1 MENLLSSPTATHRY
15 RPFLFILQRLK
26 YQILAGKLHTIKFI
40 SILLICFLSGFSGVV
55 SAIDSTKVEAVFVKQ
70 TGSGILS
77 SEGVRFELLEEKSVS
92 QIVVSKIVR
101 KKNDVPFVKEP
112 VRARK
117 VVASETVETKP
128 SNEQLAEKEV
138 SENAFFK
145 ALNDYRNKH
154 GKSALNWDG
163 NLADYAQ
170 ERAESYRNQGGLDH
184 HAGFNDFI
192 HSKDGFKKL
201 GFNALGE
208 NSGYGHTE
216 DPASI
221 IENSYGQSSSHN
233 ENQLSENWSHVG
245 IGISGTAT
253 NFIFGGNKK

>member
-1 MENLLSSPTATHRY
+1 MENLLSSPTATNRY
-15 RPFLFILQRLK
+15 RLTFLILLRLK
-26 YQILAGKLHTIKFI
+26 YQILSGKLHYIKFI
-40 SILLICFLSGFSGVV
+40 SVILICFLSGFSGVV

-70 TGSGILS
+70 TGSDMLS
-77 SEGVRFELLEEKSVS
+77 SEGVRFELLEEKSVA

-101 KKNDVPFVKEP
+101 KINDAPRVKEP
-112 VRARK
+112 VLAKK
-117 VVASETVETKP
+117 VVASETAENKT
-128 SNEQLAEKEV
+128 SNGQSAEQEV
-138 SENAFFK
+138 SGNTFLK

-154 GKSALNWDG
+154 GKSALSWDG

-216 DPASI
+216 GAVSI

-245 IGISGTAT
+245 IGNSGTAT
-253 NFIFGGNKK
+253 NFIFGGRKI